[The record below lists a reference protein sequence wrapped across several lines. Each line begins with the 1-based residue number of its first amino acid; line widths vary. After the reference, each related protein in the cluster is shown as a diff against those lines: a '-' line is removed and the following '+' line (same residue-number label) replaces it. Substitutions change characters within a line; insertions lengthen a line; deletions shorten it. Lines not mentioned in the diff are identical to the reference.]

1 MADAYATLADGG
13 VHHKPVAITKVVF
26 PDGKSDRVGRNPGN
40 RVLTD
45 GEAYEVTK
53 ILQQNVLGGTG
64 TRANIGCPAA
74 GKTGTTG
81 DFNDAWFVGYTPKLA
96 TAIWVGY
103 PNALVSMLNVHG
115 AGPMQGGSFP
125 AMIWHD
131 YMNIAKGSFCGDF
144 PLPTHAGALGPVLR
158 PLHDHRLDRAD
169 RARRLPPDRRRHG
182 GAATT
187 KGYDPRLYSSPPQ
200 KSPKTPSSK
209 PKQPSS
215 GGGGGGGNGTGGG
228 SPADPTG

>member
-26 PDGKSDRVGRNPGN
+26 PDGKSDRVGRNPGK

-53 ILQQNVLGGTG
+53 ILHQNVLGGTG

-74 GKTGTTG
+74 GKTGTTS
-81 DFNDAWFVGYTPKLA
+81 DFNDAWFVGYTPKLSTA
-96 TAIWVGY
+96 TWVGY

-131 YMNIAKGSFCGDF
+131 YMTTAKGSFCGDF
-144 PLPTHAGALGPVLR
+144 PLPLTPVHWAPFYGHYTTTGSTGPTGPVG
-158 PLHDHRLDRAD
+158 PTG
-169 RARRLPPDRRRHG
+169 PKTNG
-182 GAATT
+182 GATT
-187 KGYDPRLYSSPPQ
+187 KGYDPRLYSTPPQ

-209 PKQPSS
+209 PKEPSS
-215 GGGGGGGNGTGGG
+215 GGGGGGNGTGGG